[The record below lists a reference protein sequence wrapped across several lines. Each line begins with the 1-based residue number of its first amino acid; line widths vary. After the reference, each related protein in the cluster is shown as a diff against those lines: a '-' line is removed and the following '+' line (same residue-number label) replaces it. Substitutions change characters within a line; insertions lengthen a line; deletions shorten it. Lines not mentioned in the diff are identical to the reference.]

1 MNKKELIKAIAA
13 KTGLAQKDVRAVID
27 AFVEV
32 VVETLKKG
40 EEVKITGF
48 GTFTRS
54 LRKARTYKNPQGG
67 EPIKVP
73 DRYVPVFR
81 VGSKLKAEATE
92 EVKKGKKSSK
102 RKKKK

>member
-13 KTGLAQKDVRAVID
+13 KTGLSQKDVRAVID
-27 AFVEV
+27 AFIEV
-32 VVETLKKG
+32 VIETLKKG

-67 EPIKVP
+67 RPIEVP

-81 VGSKLKAEATE
+81 VGSKLKAEATK
-92 EVKKGKKSSK
+92 EVKRRRS